1 MTAGLESPVR
11 DTRRLLLNSDF
22 PRVRRQALT
31 TVQANLGYLCNMS
44 CGHCHVNAGPNRSEL
59 MNREVARQVLDLC
72 AFEEVEIL
80 DLTGGAPEM
89 NPNFHYLVEGGSDLG
104 LEVIDRCNLTILL
117 QPGYEQL
124 ASFLARN
131 RVVITASLPCYLEEN
146 VRRQRGRRAW
156 PESIRALRLLN
167 DLGYGEREELKLN
180 LVYNPVGEFL
190 PPPQGELEAEYKQ
203 ELKKRYG
210 IVFNRLYA
218 LANMPIARYGATL
231 LAAGRFEPYM
241 QLLKSSFNPDTLA
254 SLMCRSTVSVDW
266 RGYLYDC
273 DFHQAL
279 DLPMTRRRSSRLH
292 ISDLLADPDL
302 AGGEIYAADHCYGC
316 TAGQGSSCTGALRAT
331 HQGGLT
337 AS

>member
-1 MTAGLESPVR
+1 MR
-11 DTRRLLLNSDF
+11 DTRPFLLNTDF
-22 PRVRRQALT
+22 PRVRRETLR

-59 MNREVARQVLDLC
+59 MDREVARQVLDLC
-72 AFEEVEIL
+72 AHAGVETL

-89 NPNFHYLVEGGSDLG
+89 NPNFDYLVEGGRDLG

-167 DLGYGEREELKLN
+167 DLGYGKHENLKLN
-180 LVYNPVGEFL
+180 LVYNPIGEFL
-190 PPPQGELEAEYKQ
+190 PPPQADLEAEYKQ

-210 IVFNRLYA
+210 IVFNGLFA

-231 LAAGRFEPYM
+231 LASGRFQPYM
-241 QLLKSSFNPDTLA
+241 QLLKSSFNPHTLE

-279 DLPMTRRRSSRLH
+279 DLPMTRRLSSRVH

-302 AGGEIYAADHCYGC
+302 AGGEIYAAEHCYGC
-316 TAGQGSSCTGALRAT
+316 TAGQGSSCTGALGAT
-331 HQGGLT
+331 Q
-337 AS
+337 